1 MNYFSFVKE
10 NLRWLAGGLLLT
22 FFSSFGQTF
31 FISLSG
37 GEIRQA
43 YGLSNGEFGS
53 LYLIATLASAITLP
67 FLGRIVDHVSV
78 AKTALLVLPM
88 LTVAAISMSLSTSV
102 VLLGLTIY
110 GLRLFGQGM
119 MTHVA
124 MTAVGRWYFGHR
136 GRAVSI
142 VTVGHQFGEAVFPSL
157 FVAIVAVV
165 GWRNGWLFAAG
176 ALMLIALPATIWLM
190 RVERQ
195 PRSTDL
201 PERLSPSRHWTRSE
215 VVRDPY
221 FWMMS
226 AGVFAPAFIGTTI
239 YFHQDYLLEIRNWPD
254 GIFASS
260 FLVMATMTT
269 GCAFITGFLIDR
281 VGAIRI
287 LPFFLFPL
295 CLACTAL
302 WGIEQSWG
310 IFVFMAFLGVSYGI
324 SSTLFG
330 ALWPEIY
337 GTEHLGAV
345 RSLCVALM
353 VLMSALGPGVTG
365 ILIDLGVA
373 YPSQVLFMGL
383 YCLAASVVLLFV
395 SRKIVAR
402 QNLSTHKPAH
412 S

>member
-1 MNYFSFVKE
+1 MSYFSFVRE
-10 NLRWLAGGLLLT
+10 NVRWLAGGLILT

-31 FISLSG
+31 FIALSG

-43 YGLSNGEFGS
+43 YGLSNGEFGG
-53 LYLIATLASAITLP
+53 LYLAATLASAMTLP
-67 FLGRIVDHVSV
+67 FLGRMVDHVSV
-78 AKTALLVLPM
+78 VQTGLIVIPM
-88 LTVAAISMSLSTSV
+88 LTLAALLMSYSTSILV
-102 VLLGLTIY
+102 LGLTLY

-124 MTAVGRWYFGHR
+124 MTAVGRWYSGHR

-142 VTVGHQFGEAVFPSL
+142 VTVGHQLGEAVLPSL
-157 FVAIVAVV
+157 FVAIVAGV
-165 GWRNGWLFAAG
+165 GWRSGWLFAA
-176 ALMLIALPATIWLM
+176 AMLVTIALPATYFLM

-201 PERLSPSRHWTRSE
+201 PERTVAPRHWTRRE
-215 VVRDPY
+215 VVRDPL
-221 FWMMS
+221 FWLMA

-239 YFHQDYLLEIRNWPD
+239 YFHQDYLLEIRNWPA

-260 FLVMATMTT
+260 FLVMATMTIIF
-269 GCAFITGFLIDR
+269 AFITGFLIDW
-281 VGAIRI
+281 VGAVRV

-295 CLACTAL
+295 SLACLAL
-302 WGIEQSWG
+302 WGIEHSWG
-310 IFVFMAFLGVSYGI
+310 IFLFMGLLGISYGI

-337 GTEHLGAV
+337 GTVHLGAV

-365 ILIDLGVA
+365 VLIDLGVA
-373 YPSQVLFMGL
+373 YPSQVLAMGV

-395 SRKIVAR
+395 SRKIVHR
-402 QNLSTHKPAH
+402 QSLMPQQPAV